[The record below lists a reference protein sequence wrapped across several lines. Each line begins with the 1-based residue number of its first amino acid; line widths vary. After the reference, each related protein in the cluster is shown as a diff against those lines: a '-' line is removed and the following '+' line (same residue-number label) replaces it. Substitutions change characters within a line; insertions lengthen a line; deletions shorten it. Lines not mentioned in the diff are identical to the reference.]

1 MNRKKRIWRSGGLL
15 CGLVGMLCLGCVSRD
30 RAPASRGETIRVLFV
45 YGGAHHSHI
54 TPYMRMLDS
63 MPGIE
68 WTPALLP
75 QSAEMLKPGLEKA
88 YDVLVMVQMM
98 GSRWEQPEF
107 SAEQRKAFADLLNKG
122 IGIVALHQAIATEP
136 GWAESPR
143 IVGGVWRN
151 EPYEV
156 DGRSYPKSGC
166 LHDTDIR
173 VRAWNPD
180 HPIVQGVPEF
190 VINDEL
196 YLDIYKA
203 EDNVPVLVTDHPQ
216 AKGRKEIAWTRSY
229 GASRIFYFQ
238 LGHIPE
244 KTWARPE
251 CRRFVQQAI
260 RWAAGKAGGQ
270 GDPER
275 E

>member
-1 MNRKKRIWRSGGLL
+1 MKTRMWRSGGFL
-15 CGLVGMLCLGCVSRD
+15 CGLAIMLILGCASKEREMGSRD
-30 RAPASRGETIRVLFV
+30 KPVRVLFV
-45 YGGAHHSHI
+45 YGGAHHSPI

-63 MPGIE
+63 MSGIE

-75 QSAEMLKPGLEKA
+75 QSAGMLKPGLEKE

-98 GSRWEQPEF
+98 GSRWEQAEF
-107 SAEQRKAFADLLNKG
+107 TDEQRKAFAGLLNKG

-136 GWAESPR
+136 GWVESPR

-151 EPYEV
+151 EAYEV
-156 DGRSYPKSGC
+156 DGCSYPKSGC

-173 VRAWNPD
+173 VRAWKPD
-180 HPIVQGVPEF
+180 HPIVKGVREF

-244 KTWARPE
+244 KTWAHPE
-251 CRRFVQQAI
+251 CRRIVQQAI
-260 RWAAGKAGGQ
+260 RWAAEEAK
-270 GDPER
+270 
-275 E
+275 

>member
-1 MNRKKRIWRSGGLL
+1 MKTRIWRSGGFL
-15 CGLVGMLCLGCVSRD
+15 CGLAIMLCVGCASQERIVGFRD
-30 RAPASRGETIRVLFV
+30 GTIRVLFV
-45 YGGAHHSHI
+45 YGGGHHSPI
-54 TPYMRMLDS
+54 TPYMRMFDS
-63 MPGIE
+63 MGGIE

-75 QSAEMLKPGLEKA
+75 QSARMLKPGLEKE

-98 GSRWEQPEF
+98 GSRWGQEEF
-107 SAEQRKAFADLLNKG
+107 SAEQRKAFAALLNKG
-122 IGIVALHQAIATEP
+122 IGVVAIHQAIATEP
-136 GWAESPR
+136 GWVESPR

-151 EPYEV
+151 EAYKVE
-156 DGRSYPKSGC
+156 GRSYPKSGC

-173 VRAWNPD
+173 VRAWDPD
-180 HPIVQGVPEF
+180 HPIVKGVGEF

-203 EDNVPVLVTDHPQ
+203 KDNVPVLVTDHPK

-244 KTWARPE
+244 EIWARPD
-251 CRRFVQQAI
+251 CRRIVHQAI
-260 RWAAGKAGGQ
+260 RWTAGQAK
-270 GDPER
+270 
-275 E
+275 